1 MCIRDST
8 SKGMNIANLLPI
20 SQDERVTSMI
30 RVPEFDEDR
39 YLVMVTRNGV
49 IKRTPLSA
57 FQTTRKGGVIAI
69 DLDEGDELSWVRLT
83 DGSEMCIRDS
93 NSTAEVAMQYNDSY
107 NELILSFANNIHT
120 TDGGTHED
128 GFKPVSYTHLKQ
140 NKQAF
145 HFKTPAS
152 FNCRINTR

>member
-1 MCIRDST
+1 MFFTDLGRVYRLKCYEVPEGART

-69 DLDEGDELSWVRLT
+69 DLDEGRRTQLGTSDRRQRRPPGCNQEGYGNPFQRRSDVRAMGRAARGVKALT
-83 DGSEMCIRDS
+83 LRQGDCVVGMRRC
-93 NSTAEVAMQYNDSY
+93 A
-107 NELILSFANNIHT
+107 
-120 TDGGTHED
+120 
-128 GFKPVSYTHLKQ
+128 
-140 NKQAF
+140 
-145 HFKTPAS
+145 
-152 FNCRINTR
+152 